1 MAQYLAQGHFDMQ
14 TRGIEPSTFQQQ
26 DAGSTPES
34 QTPQRRGRGEKEGGQ
49 KKEEEE
55 EKQKEKEKGEEG
67 QREAHSSY
75 LRFFIFHVC
84 LLNNYII
91 KNSIYAYRGL
101 MDQQATCYHTL
112 AHSYTLCSSKAD
124 SFEITA

>member
-55 EKQKEKEKGEEG
+55 EEKQKQKEKEEEG
-67 QREAHSSY
+67 QREAQSSY
-75 LRFFIFHVC
+75 LRFFIFHMSVS
-84 LLNNYII
+84 L
-91 KNSIYAYRGL
+91 
-101 MDQQATCYHTL
+101 
-112 AHSYTLCSSKAD
+112 
-124 SFEITA
+124 ITI